1 MARRTICIVRING
14 QDVSSSVLPILT
26 SLTITN
32 KAGTV
37 SDATSL
43 EFDDADGVI
52 LLPEDGVPIEIQLGD
67 DRRGVATVF
76 RGVVDEVRSSGSRNS
91 GRTLSISG
99 KGVDTKGKA
108 KQPQSRHWDNKSL
121 GDVFRDAAQAAGIG
135 SVRIDPSLAGLVR
148 PYWAMQGESFLHWAE
163 RIAREVGGTFK
174 ISDDVAV
181 LALRNGGQAPGGGA
195 LPSIRAVY
203 GDNLLAW
210 DIAPILGRP
219 RYRKMRVRH
228 YDPKTAEWKV
238 EDVEVEDEKAQAEF
252 TGRYSA
258 ADQGEARRTAESRK
272 TDSERGKGGGSITID
287 GDADAEPEG
296 TVVLVGA
303 RPGIDGTYRIDS
315 VNHDFSRGPGWTTRI
330 DVKQPQGEAG
340 TDNRAAGTN

>member
-1 MARRTICIVRING
+1 VTHRTTICIVRING
-14 QDVSSSVLPILT
+14 VDVSSAVLPRLT
-26 SLTITN
+26 SLSITN

-37 SDATSL
+37 SDTTSL
-43 EFDDADGVI
+43 EFDDAGGVI

-67 DRRGVATVF
+67 DIGGVATVF

-91 GRTLSISG
+91 GLTLSISG

-108 KQPQSRHWDNKSL
+108 KQQQSRHWDNQSL

-135 SVRIDPSLAGLVR
+135 SVRVDPALAGIVR
-148 PYWAMQGESFLHWAE
+148 SYWAMQGESFLHWGE

-174 ISDDVAV
+174 VSNDVAI
-181 LALRNGGQAPGGGA
+181 LALRNGGQAPSGDA
-195 LPSIRAVY
+195 LPTIRAAY
-203 GDNLLAW
+203 GDNLISW

-219 RYRKMRVRH
+219 RYRKTRVRY

-238 EDVEVEDEKAQAEF
+238 EDVEVADEKAQAEY

-258 ADQGEARRTAESRK
+258 SDQGEARRAAESRK

-287 GDADAEPEG
+287 GNADAEPEG
-296 TVVLVGA
+296 TVILVGA

-315 VNHDFSRGPGWTTRI
+315 VNHDFSRSSGWTTRL
-330 DVKQPQGEAG
+330 DVKQPQGDAG
-340 TDNRAAGTN
+340 TDSRGG